1 MRRLLLLL
9 LAPLLLA
16 ATFAPVRPGVPLRFP
31 VDHGAHL
38 EFRTEWWYM
47 TGWLDTAQGKKGFQI
62 TFFRTRPDLDTQ
74 NLSSFVPRQ
83 VIFAHAA
90 LADPAHGKLRHAAR
104 IARAGFGLA
113 NARVGDMDLTLDDW
127 RLWRGKDG
135 RLHAKLAG
143 DGFAFDLAFTPTQPV
158 ILQGEGGFSRKGP
171 GAGEAS
177 HYYSWPQ
184 LAVMGRLAEKG
195 RWQAAVGTAWLDRE
209 WSSSLM
215 NARAVGWD
223 WLGLNMDDG
232 SAVTLFRMRDGKGA
246 ALWTGGSHRSK
257 AGVLTVLKPSDV
269 RWLADGWWQSPRSKA
284 RWPVRPS
291 VALRVAGAWRTLP
304 VTPMM
309 PDQEL
314 DSRMSGGP
322 VYWEGAV
329 TVPGG
334 RGYLEL
340 TGYASPLRM

>member
-1 MRRLLLLL
+1 MRLLHLL

-31 VDHGAHL
+31 TDHGAHPD
-38 EFRTEWWYM
+38 FRTEWWYV
-47 TGWLDTAQGKKGFQI
+47 TGWLNTAQGKKGFQI
-62 TFFRTRPDLDTQ
+62 TFFRTRPDIDTA
-74 NLSSFVPRQ
+74 NPSSFVPRQ

-90 LADPAHGKLRHAAR
+90 LADPKHGKLRHAAR

-113 NARVGDMDLTLDDW
+113 NARVGDMDVTLDDW

-135 RLHAKLAG
+135 KVHAKLAG
-143 DGFAFDLAFTPTQPV
+143 DSFAFDLFFTPTQAV

-177 HYYSWPQ
+177 HYYSWPH
-184 LAVMGRLAEKG
+184 LAVAGRLDG
-195 RWQAAVGTAWLDRE
+195 QAVTGTAWLDRE
-209 WSSSLM
+209 WSSTLM
-215 NARAVGWD
+215 NPSAVGWD

-232 SAVTLFRMRDGKGA
+232 SAVTLFRMRDGKGN
-246 ALWTGGSHRSK
+246 ALWAGGSHRSK
-257 AGVLTVLKPSDV
+257 GGLLTVLKPSDV
-269 RWLADGWWQSPRSKA
+269 RWQAGGWWQSPRSKA
-284 RWPVRPS
+284 RWPVRPT
-291 VALRVAGAWRTLP
+291 VALRVGGVWNSLP

-309 PDQEL
+309 ADQEL
-314 DSRMSGGP
+314 DSQMSGGP